1 MDQSADT
8 ALVKLLMEIGY
19 VAVGSGMTP
28 AAEALFQAVRAARP
42 ASDGPII
49 GLAVARLNSGDYAE
63 AVRLLGQDAAKL
75 SPPSELARAFYG
87 LALRKAGSRTESETV
102 LREVCENGRDAAAVA
117 LAQSL
122 LQEPA

>member
-1 MDQSADT
+1 MDLAPDT
-8 ALVKLLMEIGY
+8 ELLQLLMEIGY

-42 ASDGPII
+42 NSDSPII
-49 GLAVARLNSGDYAE
+49 GLAVARLNVGDHTE
-63 AVRLLGQDAAKL
+63 ALRLLGQDAAKL

-87 LALRKAGSRTESETV
+87 LALRKAGSRAESENV
-102 LREVCENGRDAAAVA
+102 LRNVLATGRDFSAVA
-117 LAQSL
+117 LAHSL